1 MQKSKF
7 ISLSLIFLFLISA
20 CQTIQ
25 KKTDDI
31 VEKENEK
38 LNQYLGMTYENLK
51 IEMGKPDMEI
61 IQDDPES
68 PLKLIYYKSK
78 KYGISCERRF
88 ELDQTERVI
97 GFISKG
103 CF

>member
-1 MQKSKF
+1 MQKLKF
-7 ISLSLIFLFLISA
+7 ISLSLVFLFLAPA

-31 VEKENEK
+31 VKKENKK
-38 LNQYLGMTYENLK
+38 LNQYLGITYENLK

-61 IQDDPES
+61 VHDDSES
-68 PLKLIYYKSK
+68 PLKLIYYRSK

-97 GFISKG
+97 GFVSKG
-103 CF
+103 CL

>member
-1 MQKSKF
+1 MQKLKFLF
-7 ISLSLIFLFLISA
+7 ISLFFLFLVTA
-20 CQTIQ
+20 CQTIK

-31 VEKENEK
+31 VIKENKK
-38 LNQYLGMTYENLK
+38 LNKYLGMTYENLK

-61 IQDDPES
+61 IHDEPES

-88 ELDQTERVI
+88 ELDQTDRVI
-97 GFISKG
+97 GFVSKG